1 MAPLRHIGTRYLYLL
16 RVHSTRWRR
25 AWHVRLPCREDGI
38 VEVAR
43 GTLKTEVAQFRNIV
57 FTKRTAENGLPDTEG
72 STVLA
77 FLWRA
82 HAQSG
87 FKEGIR
93 RMQRDQ
99 KPGDSAMA
107 S

>member
-1 MAPLRHIGTRYLYLL
+1 MFVQFGCVEDKALALL
-16 RVHSTRWRR
+16 KWT
-25 AWHVRLPCREDGI
+25 G
-38 VEVAR
+38 
-43 GTLKTEVAQFRNIV
+43 
-57 FTKRTAENGLPDTEG
+57 
-72 STVLA
+72 

-99 KPGDSAMA
+99 KLGIQP
-107 S
+107 